1 MEEIVERATK
11 GGADFFDIRI
21 IEKESTV
28 IEFKDGK
35 LHSVLSGHDRGAGL
49 RTIVNGA
56 WGFASTTDTS
66 KRSLIKAVEV
76 ALSAS
81 VQAAKKVSQKVD
93 LAEVAPEEGEI
104 VWKPK
109 KDPMSISFETKL
121 ELIKD
126 MHDAAAEGDRVHS
139 VTTGCG
145 DVREKMHVMNSEGTD
160 LRGEVTRAYAR
171 TQVIAREGGNVV
183 SFYDAAGAT
192 GGWEVFDKKDPLEFS
207 KEAGRS
213 AMRLLSSR
221 GPPSGRFPL
230 IADPDLAGVFAH
242 EALGH
247 ASEADSVVRGG
258 SCLEGIMGEI
268 IGSELVTIIDDS
280 KFEGGFGS
288 FPFDSEGVISQ
299 EKFLVDKGVLSGYI
313 LNRETAHVLK
323 MKPNGGARVENY
335 NFLPLVRMSNTFVQN
350 GDSTFEELLEGIRFG
365 IYAKGS
371 RGGQVSPAKG
381 TFQFNASEAFLI
393 ENGEVTES
401 LKDVSFG
408 GSTLEVLKN
417 MDAVGKDFK
426 LGRPG
431 TCGKEQWVPV
441 NSGGPHVR
449 VKEVTIGGGG

>member
-1 MEEIVERATK
+1 MEQILERATK

-35 LHSVLSGHDRGAGL
+35 LHNVLSGHDRGAGL

-66 KRSLIKAVEV
+66 KSSLLKAVDV

-81 VQAAKKVSQKVD
+81 AQAARKVSQKVG
-93 LAEVAPEEGEI
+93 LAEVDPEVGKI
-104 VWKPK
+104 VWEPK
-109 KDPMSISFETKL
+109 KDPRSISFEAKL

-126 MHDAAAEGDRVHS
+126 MHDAATEADGVHS

-145 DVREKMHVMNSEGTD
+145 DVRETMRVLNSEGTD
-160 LRGEVTRAYAR
+160 LKGEVTRTYAR

-183 SFYDAAGAT
+183 SFYDATGAT
-192 GGWEVFDKKDPLEFS
+192 GGWEVFDKKDPVEFS
-207 KEAGRS
+207 EEAGLTAVRI
-213 AMRLLSSR
+213 LSSK
-221 GPPSGRFPL
+221 GPPSGRLPL

-247 ASEADSVVRGG
+247 ASEADSVVRGS
-258 SCLEGIMGEI
+258 SCLEGVMGEM

-288 FPFDSEGVISQ
+288 FPFDAEGVLCQ
-299 EKFLVDKGVLSGYI
+299 ERFLVDKGVLNDYI

-323 MKPNGGARVENY
+323 MRPNGGARVENY
-335 NFLPLVRMSNTFVQN
+335 SFFPLVRMSNTFVQK
-350 GDSTFEELLEGIRFG
+350 GDSSFEELLEGIKLG
-365 IYAKGS
+365 VYAKGS

-393 ENGEVTES
+393 ENGEVTQS

-417 MDAVGKDFK
+417 IDAVGEDFR

-449 VKEVTIGGGG
+449 VKEVTIGGGA